1 MYKPPYICVTK
12 PKNMTNSNIQ
22 LHQQALDTLWR
33 IEENNEQLRKM
44 YAKCVEIEKCP
55 NTSPSFKKMFIEQYH
70 SMIAETRRIKQ
81 QNLETYAEIMQR
93 LVQPALEKTLSK

>member
-1 MYKPPYICVTK
+1 M
-12 PKNMTNSNIQ
+12 NSNIQ

-70 SMIAETRRIKQ
+70 DMISQTRRIKNE
-81 QNLETYAEIMQR
+81 NLAQYAEIMQR
-93 LVQPALEKTLSK
+93 LVQPAFEKILNK